1 MPLNKNAALIVVD
14 VQNDFLET
22 GALPV
27 ACASEIIGP
36 INSLSSCFPLL
47 AFSQDWHPADHI
59 SFASNH
65 PGKQIYDSVQTSYG
79 AQALWPDHCVAQTA
93 GADFAPGLD
102 VPQRAFRVFKGANPR
117 VDSYSAFLEADRK
130 SMTPLAGWLRSQSV
144 ERVYVC
150 GLAEDFC
157 VSWTALDAAE
167 LGFEVFLIEDAC
179 RAIDVNG
186 SLENERERWRKAGIR
201 ITTTRQVLQDIS

>member
-1 MPLNKNAALIVVD
+1 MPLKKNAALIVVD

-27 ACASEIIGP
+27 AHAGEIIEP
-36 INSLSSCFPLL
+36 VNSLSSRFPLL

-65 PGKQIYDSVQTSYG
+65 PGAKAYDSVQTSYG
-79 AQALWPDHCVAQTA
+79 TQTLWPDHCVAETA

-102 VPQRAFRVFKGANPR
+102 VPSRAFRVFKGTNPQ

-130 SMTPLAGWLRSQSV
+130 TFTPLAQWLRSQSV

-150 GLAEDFC
+150 GLATDFC
-157 VSWTALDAAE
+157 VSWTALDAAS
-167 LGFEVFLIEDAC
+167 LGFEVFLIEDAS

-186 SLENERERWRKAGIR
+186 SLENERCRWLNAGIR
-201 ITTTRQVLQDIS
+201 ITTTGQALQDIS